1 MNRARMCV
9 YLDVE
14 LSEWVKKHALEDY
27 RSFSSFLNKLMLDH
41 KESLENKKQVTVLK
55 SETKS

>member
-1 MNRARMCV
+1 MCV

-14 LSEWVKKHALEDY
+14 LSDWVKKHAMEEY

-41 KESLENKKQVTVLK
+41 KAILEGQKTVTILK